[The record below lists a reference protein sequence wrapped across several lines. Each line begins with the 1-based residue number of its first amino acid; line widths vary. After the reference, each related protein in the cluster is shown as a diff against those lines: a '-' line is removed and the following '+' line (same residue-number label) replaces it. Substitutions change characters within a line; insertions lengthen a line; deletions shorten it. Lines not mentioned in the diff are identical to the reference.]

1 MVDVR
6 DIARAHVRA
15 AERPQAKGRYLCTYE
30 KKITGKQLQKALEQ
44 RFPEYSFNEMEDGE
58 STLFADTSKVHMLN
72 QSHATFTSSPCYL
85 YQGLPSLFSHEMR

>member
-1 MVDVR
+1 MYAMVDVR

-44 RFPEYSFNEMEDGE
+44 RFPECSFNEMEDGE
-58 STLFADTSKVHMLN
+58 STLFADTSKVQN
-72 QSHATFTSSPCYL
+72 AQSISCYPHIKPL
-85 YQGLPSLFSHEMR
+85 LLVPRIA